1 MFDNSLLIGD
11 EYKRHAPTP
20 LTLSTFLEIV
30 NKFLFRIIYDMFFLN
45 FVFAGDEYEG
55 KGIKIEREEMKVH
68 MKNCKV
74 PDDDVNTLFGE
85 KTTSTGTDNGGAVT
99 ITEAILTD
107 ENESMPKPTSSE
119 KTGTGDSSAASTEAV
134 LTGNGNESEPQE

>member
-1 MFDNSLLIGD
+1 
-11 EYKRHAPTP
+11 
-20 LTLSTFLEIV
+20 
-30 NKFLFRIIYDMFFLN
+30 
-45 FVFAGDEYEG
+45 
-55 KGIKIEREEMKVH
+55 MKVH

-119 KTGTGDSSAASTEAV
+119 ITGTGDSDSCAASTEAA
-134 LTGNGNESEPQE
+134 LTGNGNASEPQE